1 MQICSDA
8 DVSAVYDMNETPP
21 VENVRKMLE
30 VQVTKAD
37 ILASPNSRPKLNTKQ
52 FMAIATEHSELLGKQ
67 LQRLKAEDS
76 VSLDN
81 IAELVDIVQQTL
93 VKNKTKTIWM
103 SMLLSVFGFHRVHN
117 VEFQDITTGFIE
129 IQKSLP
135 LFAKYTDRAEQ
146 IKAFAEGALS
156 TQTMEKRPYGSTI
169 RYLAWYAVSLK
180 KFFAWKSSIKN
191 VVVGDRTFWRE
202 LAQAMLVDLEPS
214 YPVGNS
220 NENADIDQCLSLRR
234 RIHAFAQD
242 MANTSRTR
250 KVPIDSSAK
259 QGSFKTDT
267 CQIC

>member
-1 MQICSDA
+1 
-8 DVSAVYDMNETPP
+8 
-21 VENVRKMLE
+21 
-30 VQVTKAD
+30 
-37 ILASPNSRPKLNTKQ
+37 
-52 FMAIATEHSELLGKQ
+52 MAIATEHSELLGKQ

-103 SMLLSVFGFHRVHN
+103 SMLLSVFGLGHGV
-117 VEFQDITTGFIE
+117 VFQDITAGFNE

-135 LFAKYTDRAEQ
+135 LFAKKHTDRAEQ
-146 IKAFAEGALS
+146 IKAFAEGTLS